1 MTTIQFIG
9 CGKLGT
15 IFLELFLASGISKEN
30 ISVVTGTPGGTDE
43 LVKKYGVQAGKI
55 ENPSLVFLWIKPQ
68 QLSEINLEGYNKNTL
83 IISPLAGVKSDKFKT
98 SATICRI
105 MPNILLQYDR
115 GTTLVYKNAESE
127 TLNWFLTTLG
137 TKGNIVHC
145 ATEDELNDLAT
156 ISGCG
161 PAYFFA
167 FAQALE
173 ELWKEHGGD
182 AGSAKT
188 SIENLFLG
196 SALYI
201 TEQKKNFTEA
211 ISTVASKWG
220 ITQKALDT
228 FAEKGLKDMID
239 AWLREAYKHWN
250 TLSESA

>member
-1 MTTIQFIG
+1 MTIQFIW
-9 CGKLGT
+9 CGKLGK
-15 IFLELFLASGISKEN
+15 IFLELFLASGVEKAN
-30 ISVVTGTPGGTDE
+30 IFVVTGSPEGSQKLSDE
-43 LVKKYGVQAGKI
+43 YGIQVGKI

-68 QLSEINLEGYNKNTL
+68 QLADIDLTVYDKKTL
-83 IISPLAGVKSDKFKT
+83 IASPLAGVKSDKFKT
-98 SATICRI
+98 SATVCRI

-127 TLNWFLTTLG
+127 TLNWFLDTLG

-167 FAQALE
+167 FAQVLE

-182 AGSAKT
+182 TASAKT
-188 SIENLFLG
+188 TIENLFLG
-196 SALYI
+196 SALYA
-201 TEQKKNFTEA
+201 TEKEKTFTES

-228 FAEKGLKDMID
+228 FAEKGLKDIID